1 MRREKEERGNASRYK
16 ALRFGAM
23 VLAVA
28 FLTGVLVKACN
39 YLLVDDA
46 SSYTRLT
53 LHEFYEVSDRKKILM
68 RCFLEALTASG
79 LMIRSFLQSLRGSP
93 PLTWDPPPRI
103 MTLPIIFSGRRPAT
117 TI

>member
-1 MRREKEERGNASRYK
+1 MKRKKTERGRFSRHG
-16 ALRFGAM
+16 ALRFCAM
-23 VLAVA
+23 ALAVA
-28 FLTGVLVKACN
+28 VLLGLLVKACN

-53 LHEFYEVSDRKKILM
+53 LHEFYEAAD
-68 RCFLEALTASG
+68 EG
-79 LMIRSFLQSLRGSP
+79 EQSPAKRR
-93 PLTWDPPPRI
+93 LTWDPPPRI

>member
-1 MRREKEERGNASRYK
+1 MA
-16 ALRFGAM
+16 
-23 VLAVA
+23 LAVA
-28 FLTGVLVKACN
+28 VLLGLLVKACN

-53 LHEFYEVSDRKKILM
+53 R
-68 RCFLEALTASG
+68 R
-79 LMIRSFLQSLRGSP
+79 
-93 PLTWDPPPRI
+93 LTWAPPPRI